1 VACKT
6 ADGTVDGLGT
16 VIGDATKDYRSLTVP
31 TDGIQ
36 VLATNDARYGKILAG
51 PEYLDWNTSSL
62 VRLLTATGA
71 AANNGT
77 KANAALTADLFG
89 DWREEVIWRAA
100 DNTSLR
106 IYSTTIPAT
115 NRIYTLM
122 HDPQYRLAIARQNV
136 GYNQPPHP
144 SFYLGEGMNDPPRPR
159 IVHRDTEAPAFK
171 TLTPSATSL
180 WPPDHRMVPVS
191 VHAEVVDLL
200 DAAPTARI
208 IGVSSNEPIDGEDD
222 GNTSPDWVITGPL
235 TVDLRAERSGTGT
248 GTGRIYTIEVEAID
262 AAGNTTRQTVT
273 VRVPLN
279 RS

>member
-1 VACKT
+1 MQ
-6 ADGTVDGLGT
+6 DGGRYRRRPRHCV
-16 VIGDATKDYRSLTVP
+16 GDATKDYRSLTVP

-122 HDPQYRLAIARQNV
+122 HDPQYRLAIAWQNV
-136 GYNQPPHP
+136 GYN
-144 SFYLGEGMNDPPRPR
+144 
-159 IVHRDTEAPAFK
+159 
-171 TLTPSATSL
+171 
-180 WPPDHRMVPVS
+180 
-191 VHAEVVDLL
+191 
-200 DAAPTARI
+200 
-208 IGVSSNEPIDGEDD
+208 
-222 GNTSPDWVITGPL
+222 
-235 TVDLRAERSGTGT
+235 
-248 GTGRIYTIEVEAID
+248 
-262 AAGNTTRQTVT
+262 
-273 VRVPLN
+273 
-279 RS
+279 